1 MRRSAVWRL
10 LSFGLGLILLIWV
23 LGGVP
28 VMWAI
33 GGDST
38 DPSES
43 GRLGAIWVWGAV
55 FLVVALWGAL
65 RRLDR
70 LDP

>member
-1 MRRSAVWRL
+1 V
-10 LSFGLGLILLIWV
+10 ILLFWV
-23 LGGVP
+23 LGGVRA
-28 VMWAI
+28 MWAI

>member
-10 LSFGLGLILLIWV
+10 LSFGLGVILLFWV

-28 VMWAI
+28 AMWAI